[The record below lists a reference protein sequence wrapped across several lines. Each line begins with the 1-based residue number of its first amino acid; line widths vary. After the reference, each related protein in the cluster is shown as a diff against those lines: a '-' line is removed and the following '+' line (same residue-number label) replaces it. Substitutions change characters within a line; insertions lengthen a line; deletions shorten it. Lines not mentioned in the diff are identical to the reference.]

1 MYTTGCS
8 QQPVVIYIKQYIMRT
23 CIILCLLIMGGALSA
38 LSQQQAAPVT
48 VVELFTSEG
57 CSSCPAA
64 DELLA
69 EMSQLL
75 TNEGKPVIALAFHV
89 TYWDRLGWKDIYSQ
103 EIFTQR
109 QKNYLPIFQLEYGYT
124 PQAIANGT
132 REFVGSNPVGFRDAV
147 TNCATSENEY
157 TFTAS
162 AALLNDS
169 IQVSYTLNKKP
180 KKEWL
185 HLAVVERSAV
195 RTILKGENKNRTLRH
210 YQVVRVFASHEI
222 QESGIISL
230 LKPKDLPVDNA
241 AVVLYVQHKRSLKIS
256 GAAQIDIKTQSP

>member
-1 MYTTGCS
+1 
-8 QQPVVIYIKQYIMRT
+8 MRT
-23 CIILCLLIMGGALSA
+23 SIILCVLLIRGALSA
-38 LSQQQAAPVT
+38 MSQHQQAPVT

-64 DELLA
+64 DELLE

-109 QKNYLPIFQLEYGYT
+109 QKNYLPLFQLEYGYT
-124 PQAIANGT
+124 PQAIANGA

-147 TNCATSENEY
+147 TDCASSENEY
-157 TFTAS
+157 SFAAS
-162 AALLNDS
+162 ATLLNDS
-169 IQVSYTLNKKP
+169 IQVTYALNKKP

-185 HLAVVERSAV
+185 HIALVERSAV
-195 RTILKGENKNRTLRH
+195 RTILRGENKNRTLRH
-210 YQVVRVFASHEI
+210 YHVVRVFASCDL
-222 QESGIISL
+222 QQSDTL
-230 LKPKDLPVDNA
+230 RVLKPKDLEVSNA
-241 AVVLYVQHKRSLKIS
+241 AVVLYVQHKRSLKIA